1 MENVGVCDEFVNLK
15 ATELRLGLPGT
26 EDGGEEEKQKV
37 SCGKSNKRALP
48 ETEKDIEST
57 GKTETA
63 SPPK

>member
-37 SCGKSNKRALP
+37 PCGRSNKRALP